1 MQNLP
6 KGSITFSPI
15 DLDEKEEIVVNVRDS
30 FVSRPGYVF
39 VISDYSQIELR
50 ILAHYTND
58 PKLISSF
65 SEGIDFHTIVAS
77 RIYSK
82 RAEDIHPE
90 ERSKAK
96 KVIFGLLYGMGL
108 TSLSENLGVSIQEAK
123 SLRNSVLSNV
133 KNGYLFLFFSKP
145 PFSFLMKTSSLY
157 SSPK

>member
-6 KGSITFSPI
+6 KNPI
-15 DLDEKEEIVVNVRDS
+15 VFPPMDLGESEDIVVNVRDS
-30 FVSRPGYVF
+30 FVSRPGHVF

-50 ILAHYTND
+50 ILAHYTED

-65 SEGIDFHTIVAS
+65 SEGVDFHAIVAS

-108 TSLSENLGVSIQEAK
+108 TALSENLGVSMQEAK
-123 SLRNSVLSNV
+123 ALRNSVLSNV
-133 KNGYLFLFFSKP
+133 NNN
-145 PFSFLMKTSSLY
+145 SSTHR
-157 SSPK
+157 K

>member
-6 KGSITFSPI
+6 KNPITFSPI
-15 DLDEKEEIVVNVRDS
+15 DIDEKDDIVVNVRDS
-30 FVSRPGYVF
+30 FESRPGYVF

-58 PKLISSF
+58 QKLISSF

-82 RAEDIHPE
+82 RTEDIHPE

-96 KVIFGLLYGMGL
+96 KIIFGLLYGMGL
-108 TSLSENLGVSIQEAK
+108 TSLSENLGVSAQEAK

-133 KNGYLFLFFSKP
+133 KEINEIISAYGH
-145 PFSFLMKTSSLY
+145 TSSF
-157 SSPK
+157 